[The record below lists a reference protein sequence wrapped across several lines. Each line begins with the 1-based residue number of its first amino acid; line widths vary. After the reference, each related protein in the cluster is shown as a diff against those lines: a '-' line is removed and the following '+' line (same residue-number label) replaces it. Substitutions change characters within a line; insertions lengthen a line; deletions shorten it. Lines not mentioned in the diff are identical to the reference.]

1 MSSGW
6 LPSRE
11 PGSGGWTW
19 APGPVHFLSADGKAH
34 REHREKLELVASFS
48 FFGNVMSM
56 ASVQLAGAKRDALL
70 LSFKDAKVGRGWG
83 GQGWDLGAVGG
94 GPHSDLPPPA
104 VGGGVRPRH
113 PRPQDLVSAL
123 LRGA

>member
-11 PGSGGWTW
+11 PGGGGWTW

-83 GQGWDLGAVGG
+83 WAGVGSGGCGGQA
-94 GPHSDLPPPA
+94 PF
-104 VGGGVRPRH
+104 
-113 PRPQDLVSAL
+113 
-123 LRGA
+123 

>member
-11 PGSGGWTW
+11 PGGGGWTW

-48 FFGNVMSM
+48 FFG
-56 ASVQLAGAKRDALL
+56 
-70 LSFKDAKVGRGWG
+70 RG
-83 GQGWDLGAVGG
+83 DPRA
-94 GPHSDLPPPA
+94 PEPPA
-104 VGGGVRPRH
+104 TI
-113 PRPQDLVSAL
+113 LS
-123 LRGA
+123 